1 MCSEHALSL
10 IQSLVA
16 KRQRSCVAQSVE
28 QSPGLREVPGFESRH
43 SRSMFFCYI
52 GDPDVM
58 GKLCYDH
65 IPPHPSAQT
74 TSCYDRTTNFR
85 MHCMFLS
92 HSVFHQGDLCS
103 GFHLH
108 TICVSEHALSLIQSL
123 VAKRQRSCVAQS
135 VEQSPGLREVL
146 GSNPGTADQCFS
158 AYNRINSG

>member
-1 MCSEHALSL
+1 MCSSIGRA
-10 IQSLVA
+10 IA
-16 KRQRSCVAQSVE
+16 RFAR
-28 QSPGLREVPGFESRH
+28 GPGFESRH

-52 GDPDVM
+52 GDPDVIS
-58 GKLCYDH
+58 KLCYDH

-92 HSVFHQGDLCS
+92 HSVLHQGDLCS

-108 TICVSEHALSLIQSL
+108 TICVVNTLSHSYRVYI
-123 VAKRQRSCVAQS
+123 AKRQRSCVAQS

-158 AYNRINSG
+158 AILVTPT

>member
-10 IQSLVA
+10 IQSLHSKKTA
-16 KRQRSCVAQSVE
+16 IMCSSIGRAIARFAR
-28 QSPGLREVPGFESRH
+28 GPGFESRH

-58 GKLCYDH
+58 SRL
-65 IPPHPSAQT
+65 
-74 TSCYDRTTNFR
+74 CYDRTTNFR

-92 HSVFHQGDLCS
+92 HSVLHQGDLCS

-108 TICVSEHALSLIQSL
+108 TICVVNTLSHSYRVYI
-123 VAKRQRSCVAQS
+123 AKRQRSCVAQS

-158 AYNRINSG
+158 AITYCNGV

>member
-1 MCSEHALSL
+1 MVIVSLFTRPISRFFSDFFFFFLDTDNLCITTLVFAFFFSLMCSSIGRA
-10 IQSLVA
+10 IA
-16 KRQRSCVAQSVE
+16 RFAR
-28 QSPGLREVPGFESRH
+28 GPGFEPRH

-58 GKLCYDH
+58 SRLCYDH

-92 HSVFHQGDLCS
+92 HSVLHQGDLCS

-108 TICVSEHALSLIQSL
+108 TICVVNTLSHSYR
-123 VAKRQRSCVAQS
+123 V
-135 VEQSPGLREVL
+135 
-146 GSNPGTADQCFS
+146 
-158 AYNRINSG
+158 